1 MVRTGWDTGSTASA
15 FGIAAHANVPSS
27 SFVAPFI
34 RPGSGE
40 KYTVARCL
48 QSISSLETAMKKGLT
63 DWNDVLMR
71 TDAH

>member
-40 KYTVARCL
+40 KYTLAASNRKGC
-48 QSISSLETAMKKGLT
+48 QIASLFQFFKKGKKY
-63 DWNDVLMR
+63 DG
-71 TDAH
+71 

>member
-40 KYTVARCL
+40 KYTLAAL
-48 QSISSLETAMKKGLT
+48 QSAMDLEKLQRKRVCE
-63 DWNDVLMR
+63 DLMR
-71 TDAH
+71 TDTH

>member
-40 KYTVARCL
+40 KYTLSASNRYR
-48 QSISSLETAMKKGLT
+48 LETASEKGFDLRGPE
-63 DWNDVLMR
+63 V
-71 TDAH
+71 

>member
-40 KYTVARCL
+40 KYTLSASNRCARNCN
-48 QSISSLETAMKKGLT
+48 EKGFDAAIGL
-63 DWNDVLMR
+63 DELMR